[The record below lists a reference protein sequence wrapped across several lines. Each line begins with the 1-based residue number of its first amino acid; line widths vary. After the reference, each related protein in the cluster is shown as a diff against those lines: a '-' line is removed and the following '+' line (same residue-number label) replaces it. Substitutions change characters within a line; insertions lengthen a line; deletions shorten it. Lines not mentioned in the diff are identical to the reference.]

1 MERERVTRE
10 TFYLLGGKTVNA
22 NNENSAEHL
31 ASRQTA
37 PAERKQRSTVV
48 SGPLLGDRSHRRRRS
63 PSDPAK

>member
-37 PAERKQRSTVV
+37 PAKRKQRNTVV
-48 SGPLLGDRSHRRRRS
+48 SGWASQ
-63 PSDPAK
+63 KKE